1 MEITRVVWVARFPI
15 GPVLRNQIPLMA
27 FLVFQTLEAPFL
39 PQDIDVTLGENSAQP
54 RRKLATPIEMVE
66 EGDPPKRCL
75 AAVAVECGVQGIGK
89 FAGVRVTC
97 GAPRNGTSCGV
108 KIGAISGDEMLP
120 GCFATFGT
128 SAAQSKILEMKGA
141 KVFFELRLR
150 DATRGKTLSRA
161 LLERRRKPCER
172 KTPPGCLRRLKEAL
186 EEIIASRQ
194 QAWPGAVARRDLA
207 VFCVFGHDLEGNA
220 IALDAS

>member
-1 MEITRVVWVARFPI
+1 MEVTRAVWVVRFPI
-15 GPVLRNQIPLMA
+15 GPMLRNKIPLMT
-27 FLVFQTLEAPFL
+27 FPVFQTLEAPFL

-54 RRKLATPIEMVE
+54 RGELAAPIEMVE
-66 EGDPPKRCL
+66 KGDAPKRCL
-75 AAVAVECGVQGIGK
+75 AAVQCSVQGIGK
-89 FAGVRVTC
+89 FAGVGVACR
-97 GAPRNGTSCGV
+97 APSNGTSRRV
-108 KIGAISGDEMLP
+108 KIGAIGGDEMLP

-150 DATRGKTLSRA
+150 DATREKTLSRA
-161 LLERRRKPCER
+161 LLERRRKPRER
-172 KTPPGCLRRLKEAL
+172 KTPPRCLRRLKEAL
-186 EEIIASRQ
+186 DEIIASRQ
-194 QAWPGAVARRDLA
+194 QAWPGMIARRDLA